1 MKIRFL
7 LLLIIFISAF
17 NVFGEKK
24 EQDAKKE
31 KEVHS
36 ILEKKSNNLKPLSDM
51 CGESLKVDCYWEEGV
66 IEVDFSESEGMGS
79 ISFYEITGK
88 ELYKMD
94 INTQYPIIINIG
106 YPDEPVL
113 IRIRTSMGNEYE
125 GILIL

>member
-1 MKIRFL
+1 
-7 LLLIIFISAF
+7 
-17 NVFGEKK
+17 
-24 EQDAKKE
+24 
-31 KEVHS
+31 
-36 ILEKKSNNLKPLSDM
+36 M